1 MSPEAC
7 AKPNHDSKFIK
18 VREKKKKYDLDLQGI
33 GYFNAGKNCLFFL
46 FFQLVKPQCHY
57 DVNLFQYLQHF
68 MKITLQKK

>member
-1 MSPEAC
+1 MILI
-7 AKPNHDSKFIK
+7 SKELATSMQ
-18 VREKKKKYDLDLQGI
+18 EKTV
-33 GYFNAGKNCLFFL
+33 FFL